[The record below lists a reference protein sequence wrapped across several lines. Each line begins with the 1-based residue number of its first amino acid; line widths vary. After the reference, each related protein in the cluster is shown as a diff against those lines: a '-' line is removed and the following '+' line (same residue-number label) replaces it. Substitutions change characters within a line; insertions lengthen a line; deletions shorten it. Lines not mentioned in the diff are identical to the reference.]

1 MDRIGWLE
9 RRSVLMHIAER
20 RRGDVRMLLR
30 NKRYDGAVY
39 LVGYVVECM
48 LKAAICQWIGEE
60 RLPERY
66 MTHDLNWLREQAVIT
81 MESHLRKQ
89 WQNVEIWNVTVRYYS
104 QVISAQS
111 ARQFIDAM
119 EVIRKWLLE
128 VMQQRER
135 R

>member
-1 MDRIGWLE
+1 MDRIRWLE

-20 RRGDVRMLLR
+20 RRGDARVLLR

-39 LVGYVVECM
+39 LGGYVVECM

-66 MTHDLNWLREQAVIT
+66 MTHDLNWLLQQAALVVEPYI
-81 MESHLRKQ
+81 SKH
-89 WQNVEIWNVTVRYYS
+89 WQDVAIWDVTARYSS

-119 EVIRKWLLE
+119 EVIRRWLLE
-128 VMQQRER
+128 VIQQRER

>member
-1 MDRIGWLE
+1 MDRIRGLE
-9 RRSVLMHIAER
+9 RQSVLMHIADR
-20 RRGDVRMLLR
+20 RRGDASALLQK
-30 NKRYDGAVY
+30 KRYDGAVY
-39 LVGYVVECM
+39 LGGYVVECM

-60 RLPERY
+60 RLPECY
-66 MTHDLNWLREQAVIT
+66 MTHDLNWLREQAALVI
-81 MESHLRKQ
+81 ESRLRKP
-89 WQNVEIWNVTVRYYS
+89 WQDVAIWDVTARYSS

-119 EVIRKWLLE
+119 EVIRRWLLE